1 MRRLL
6 RPLPLL
12 AFVLASGCIFQNVG
26 SEEKLRDAVV
36 GYNDETRWNRMD
48 LAQLRVT
55 PARRGDFR
63 LRHHRWGRDIQIAD
77 MDILDVQVSGEE
89 QENATSVVHISWYDQ
104 STMMIADTIVAQEW
118 ERVTGGY
125 ILVEETVREGN
136 GTLLEI
142 PPHLLPTESTDE
154 AAPSDGEA
162 VTDAPEAE
170 ASRETAGATGFGA

>member
-36 GYNDETRWNRMD
+36 GYNDETRWNRLD
-48 LAQLRVT
+48 LAQQRVIPT
-55 PARRGDFR
+55 KRGEFR

-89 QENATSVVHISWYDQ
+89 QENAISIVQIRWYDQ
-104 STMMIADTIVAQEW
+104 RTMLIADTIVAQEW

-125 ILVEETVREGN
+125 ILVDEQVREGN
-136 GTLLEI
+136 ATLLEI
-142 PPHLLPTESTDE
+142 PASLLPGTDG
-154 AAPSDGEA
+154 ADGEA
-162 VTDAPEAE
+162 EEDA
-170 ASRETAGATGFGA
+170 TATEDADA

>member
-36 GYNDETRWNRMD
+36 GYNDETRWNRLD

-63 LRHHRWGRDIQIAD
+63 MRHYRWGRDIQIAD

-89 QENATSVVHISWYDQ
+89 HENAISVVHISWYNQ

-125 ILVEETVREGN
+125 ILIDETVREGN
-136 GTLLEI
+136 ETLLEI
-142 PPHLLPTESTDE
+142 PEHLLSDEDEDDAAEGDAE
-154 AAPSDGEA
+154 AAGSEEG
-162 VTDAPEAE
+162 VDA
-170 ASRETAGATGFGA
+170 

>member
-162 VTDAPEAE
+162 ATDASEAE
-170 ASRETAGATGFGA
+170 ASRETASATGLGA

>member
-12 AFVLASGCIFQNVG
+12 AFVLTSGCIFQNIG

-89 QENATSVVHISWYDQ
+89 QENAISVVHISWYDQ
-104 STMMIADTIVAQEW
+104 STMMIADTVVAQEW

-125 ILVEETVREGN
+125 ILIEETVREGSAA
-136 GTLLEI
+136 LLEI
-142 PPHLLPTESTDE
+142 PPHLVPDAGAE
-154 AAPSDGEA
+154 GEA
-162 VTDAPEAE
+162 VDGATDADATEADAE
-170 ASRETAGATGFGA
+170 EGVGA

>member
-6 RPLPLL
+6 RPLPLI
-12 AFVLASGCIFQNVG
+12 AFVLTSGCIFQNIG

-89 QENATSVVHISWYDQ
+89 QENALSVVHISWYDQ
-104 STMMIADTIVAQEW
+104 RTMMIADTIVAQEW

-125 ILVEETVREGN
+125 ILIEERVREGSAA
-136 GTLLEI
+136 LLEI
-142 PPHLLPTESTDE
+142 PEHLLPE
-154 AAPSDGEA
+154 AGEA
-162 VTDAPEAE
+162 GEGSEDPTEGHTAE
-170 ASRETAGATGFGA
+170 GEEGVSAKRAR